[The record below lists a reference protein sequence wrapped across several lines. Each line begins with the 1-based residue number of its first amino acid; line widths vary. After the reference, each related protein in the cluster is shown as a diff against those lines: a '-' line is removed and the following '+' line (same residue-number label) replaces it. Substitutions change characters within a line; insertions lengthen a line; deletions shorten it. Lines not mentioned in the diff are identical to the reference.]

1 MLSTQP
7 TTTPSS
13 SILQQ
18 QHRQRTQQQRFS
30 GAEEFQPYR
39 DDPVRFVDTVY
50 NLWILCVWGATEICS
65 FFQCCLIFFK
75 FRFGHTTHRG
85 ALTSRFPK

>member
-1 MLSTQP
+1 MLSSQP

-13 SILQQ
+13 SILQQQ

-39 DDPVRFVDTVY
+39 DDPVRY
-50 NLWILCVWGATEICS
+50 CVISIIVFWHVPPTQARVPIFLS
-65 FFQCCLIFFK
+65 FF
-75 FRFGHTTHRG
+75 
-85 ALTSRFPK
+85 